1 LIELPVALLALAPLS
16 IVAGVDLYLTLLL
29 IGVAPTTSLWETP
42 LPGALG
48 DLDSPGLL
56 IVVGSCYLLEFA
68 AERFGVSSLVWN
80 GFHALLRPLSGFLLG
95 VLVLDGFPLWAMT
108 LGALCAG
115 FVASF
120 VHAVRSGGA
129 IIRRLTSN
137 DRPSPLLLSLT
148 EDVGVLAVVVLTL
161 DRPGAA
167 AALAGGLLIATLP
180 FAANR
185 LRAFGFGI
193 TLVASRPLAGL
204 RARRWHGSDALPS
217 WVTEALAE
225 DSAVQELGP
234 VRGTPAAG
242 HRLPGAPAFAI
253 GWLVIREG
261 SPAFAYRAR
270 SRSILAR
277 LEGAEASAL
286 EQHPLHRTLSLHSAA
301 GRFHLLFRQLGPTSE
316 TLLLEFGEAPW
327 AQAPTA

>member
-1 LIELPVALLALAPLS
+1 MALLALAPLS
-16 IVAGVDLYLTLLL
+16 IAAGVDLYLTLLL
-29 IGVAPTTSLWETP
+29 IGVAPTTSLWEAP

-68 AERFGVSSLVWN
+68 AERFGVSSLIWN

-95 VLVLDGFPLWAMT
+95 VLVLDGLPLWAMAI
-108 LGALCAG
+108 GALLAG

-129 IIRRLTSN
+129 IIRHLTSN
-137 DRPSPLLLSLT
+137 DRVSSLLLSLT

-161 DRPGAA
+161 DRAGAA
-167 AALAGGLLIATLP
+167 AVAAGVLLIAISA

-193 TLVASRPLAGL
+193 TLLASRPLAGL
-204 RARRWHGSDALPS
+204 RTRRWHGGDSLPP
-217 WVTEALAE
+217 WVTEAVSGNAGLE
-225 DSAVQELGP
+225 ELGT

-242 HRLPGAPAFAI
+242 HRIPGAPAFAI

-261 SPAFAYRAR
+261 NPTFAYRAGGR
-270 SRSILAR
+270 SLVAQLESAR
-277 LEGAEASAL
+277 AWGL
-286 EQHPLHRTLSLHSAA
+286 EQHPLHRTLSLQNAA
-301 GRFHLLFRQLGPTSE
+301 ERFHLLFRHLGPTSE
-316 TLLLEFGEAPW
+316 TLLLEFEDMPLPAAP
-327 AQAPTA
+327 AP